1 MGRQHQTTRPRDQF
15 AAQHRWWESAM
26 AIAVNELDLAF
37 LAPIDALG
45 WQALGTDAAAR
56 VGGEARPTT
65 ADAGWNEVAREL
77 ERDLVWAE
85 VVALLEVTLGE

>member
-1 MGRQHQTTRPRDQF
+1 
-15 AAQHRWWESAM
+15 M

-37 LAPIDALG
+37 LAPMDAPG
-45 WQALGTDAAAR
+45 WQALGTDVVAR
-56 VGGEARPTT
+56 TWSEAQPAT
-65 ADAGWNEVAREL
+65 ADADWNEVAREL